1 MLSRFPAAFRPPA
14 CASWAILFPLGSCA
28 FLTVGRPGGCF
39 HPDPNGVAT
48 FHTSEIRPG
57 WVLPLSRGGGVHP
70 DGSDLHHRRLPL
82 LNGQPCTPL
91 QRPIGGAWDHET
103 SPGVHSRSPVR
114 SSPDLWL
121 PDGTETL
128 GSQHLSFAPHR
139 YRRRTSGWGRVHGH

>member
-1 MLSRFPAAFRPPA
+1 MTSRFPVAFQLPA
-14 CASWAILFPLGSCA
+14 FASWAILFPLGSYA
-28 FLTVGRPGGCF
+28 FLTVGRPNDCS
-39 HPDPNGVAT
+39 HPDPNGVST

-57 WVLPLSRGGGVHP
+57 WVLPLPRGGGVHP

-82 LNGQPCTPL
+82 LSGQPCTPL
-91 QRPIGGAWDHET
+91 QRPIGGAWLHQA
-103 SPGVHSRSPVR
+103 SSGVHSRSPVR